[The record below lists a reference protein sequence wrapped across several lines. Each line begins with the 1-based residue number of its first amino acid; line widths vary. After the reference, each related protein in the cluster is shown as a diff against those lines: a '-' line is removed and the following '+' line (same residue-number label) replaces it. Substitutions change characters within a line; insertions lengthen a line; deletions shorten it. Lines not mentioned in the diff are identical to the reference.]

1 MRTVICVVTFIALLL
16 TGFLATPG
24 IFKVVNPEYLLAL
37 REYGP
42 QLTKLAQDAANTDL
56 KTTELRSNISK
67 QERSM
72 KDLTAALT
80 ARQAS
85 MRLANAPADE
95 IATVTIEAGS
105 KLNGLS
111 NELDQFNIE
120 MAGLKETKA
129 SIASTQAE
137 LKKKLDATAADSANI
152 YVVARALALGAIG
165 ALMSIFAKYLAGPT
179 GRPLFEDS
187 ASLGRMWASIAM
199 GGIVSVVVVGLF
211 FTGFISIFANSAQA
225 TGETDFWKV
234 TILCL
239 FAGAFSDRLFQ
250 AASGRMDSY
259 LRTSEAEKAGAGANQ
274 TSGDQVSRAAQ
285 DPQTFRPG
293 HQA

>member
-1 MRTVICVVTFIALLL
+1 
-16 TGFLATPG
+16 
-24 IFKVVNPEYLLAL
+24 LLAL
-37 REYGP
+37 RENGP

-56 KTTELRSNISK
+56 KMTELRSNISK

-72 KDLTAALT
+72 KDLSAALT

-85 MRLANAPADE
+85 MKLANASADE
-95 IATVTIEAGS
+95 IATVTIEAATKLSGLGS
-105 KLNGLS
+105 
-111 NELDQFNIE
+111 ELDQFNTE
-120 MAGLKETKA
+120 MVALKETKA
-129 SIASTQAE
+129 GITSTQAE
-137 LKKKLDATAADSANI
+137 LRKKLDTAAVDSANI

-187 ASLGRMWASIAM
+187 TSLGRMWASIAM

-211 FTGFISIFANSAQA
+211 FTGFISIFANSAQT

-239 FAGAFSDRLFQ
+239 LAGAFSDRLFQ

-259 LRTSEAEKAGAGANQ
+259 LRTGEAEKAGAGANQ
-274 TSGDQVSRAAQ
+274 ISGGQVSRPAQ
-285 DPQTFRPG
+285 DSPAFGPG